1 MMQKY
6 ALWILAG
13 AVLILGFSQWRS
25 CRDNTA
31 NILSAEKKVIQH
43 QRDSISQKNI
53 SILAKDSVL
62 NTKIKTDSVRHKGE
76 TDSLKS
82 EIYVG
87 KLQFQK
93 VKFQLSQ
100 TVQNLSDI
108 INNGSD
114 TALIS
119 ELRLLKDQLN
129 SANGIVIQLQT
140 NTGLEDSVM
149 TAELSFKDSVIQEK
163 DKTIQNL
170 KSNYQGMQFL
180 VDQANADLDV
190 AIKQLQKRKRLNV
203 FRTVGEV
210 ALVIGLLFKK

>member
-1 MMQKY
+1 M
-6 ALWILAG
+6 
-13 AVLILGFSQWRS
+13 
-25 CRDNTA
+25 
-31 NILSAEKKVIQH
+31 
-43 QRDSISQKNI
+43 
-53 SILAKDSVL
+53 
-62 NTKIKTDSVRHKGE
+62 
-76 TDSLKS
+76 KS

-210 ALVIGLLFKK
+210 TLVIGLLFKK

>member
-1 MMQKY
+1 M
-6 ALWILAG
+6 
-13 AVLILGFSQWRS
+13 
-25 CRDNTA
+25 
-31 NILSAEKKVIQH
+31 
-43 QRDSISQKNI
+43 
-53 SILAKDSVL
+53 AKDSVL

-210 ALVIGLLFKK
+210 TLVIGLLFKK